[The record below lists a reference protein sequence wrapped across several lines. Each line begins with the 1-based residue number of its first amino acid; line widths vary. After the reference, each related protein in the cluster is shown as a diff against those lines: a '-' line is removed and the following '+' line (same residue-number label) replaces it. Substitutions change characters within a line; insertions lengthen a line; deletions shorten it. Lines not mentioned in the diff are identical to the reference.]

1 MEIPALRERRGDVH
15 QLAQTFLDHYNERY
29 QTRAILT
36 ESGVKALDSYT
47 WPGNVRQLQHQ
58 MERLVILAPQG
69 RIDES
74 AVNESIAES
83 EGKDTAGET
92 LEDAKTEQIR
102 KVLAATGGNKSKAAK
117 ILGIER
123 KTLYRLIDRFSLDK

>member
-1 MEIPALRERRGDVH
+1 
-15 QLAQTFLDHYNERY
+15 
-29 QTRAILT
+29 
-36 ESGVKALDSYT
+36 
-47 WPGNVRQLQHQ
+47 

-74 AVNESIAES
+74 AVNDSIAES
-83 EGKDTAGET
+83 EGKDNAGET

-102 KVLAATGGNKSKAAK
+102 KVLSATGGNKSKAAK

-123 KTLYRLIDRFSLDK
+123 KTLYRLIDRFGLDK